1 MKRPEGMHREVYALL
16 YNDNKDAPPLMQT
29 DTGSGYKQVKAR
41 LGMKNVRKWEWT
53 PFKNPARTDGAIF
66 HHWRRSADNQNEYPF
81 AKFNKKL
88 NIVAYSNNEYNT
100 HLRTN
105 QAKWTKQQTD
115 HLFDLARR
123 YDLRFVIMADR
134 WDRANYGTK
143 TVEDLKE
150 RYYEV
155 VSILTK
161 VNVQEATYRA
171 RHKQI
176 HFFQQVKGNSGEKKV
191 FNFDAEHERKR
202 KDQMRKLFDRTQ
214 KDIEEEQML
223 LKELKKIEAEKKE
236 RDRKQQDLQKLIS
249 QADQVS

>member
-1 MKRPEGMHREVYALL
+1 MEQAKKTNQRNVSIRKYKISEIFKNNSNIHEFVCRTRTKSVKRPEGMHREVYALL

-66 HHWRRSADNQNEYPF
+66 HHWRRIADDQKEYPF

-88 NIVAYSNNEYNT
+88 NIVTYTNNEYNT

-105 QAKWTKQQTD
+105 QSKWSKAQTD

-123 YDLRFVIMADR
+123 FDLRFVVMADR

-155 VSILTK
+155 VGVLTK
-161 VNVQEATYRA
+161 V
-171 RHKQI
+171 K
-176 HFFQQVKGNSGEKKV
+176 
-191 FNFDAEHERKR
+191 
-202 KDQMRKLFDRTQ
+202 
-214 KDIEEEQML
+214 
-223 LKELKKIEAEKKE
+223 
-236 RDRKQQDLQKLIS
+236 
-249 QADQVS
+249 

>member
-1 MKRPEGMHREVYALL
+1 MSADVRDILELERPITPELTKEALWNKQKRPINELWVFLMLIEQTFKTYSDTFAFACRTRTKSVKRPEGMHREVYALL

-66 HHWRRSADNQNEYPF
+66 HHWRRIADDQKEYPF

-88 NIVAYSNNEYNT
+88 NIVTYTNNEYNT

-105 QAKWTKQQTD
+105 QSKWSKTQTD

-123 YDLRFVIMADR
+123 FDLRFVVMADR
-134 WDRANYGTK
+134 WDRANHGTK

-155 VSILTK
+155 VGVLTK
-161 VNVQEATYRA
+161 VEIA
-171 RHKQI
+171 
-176 HFFQQVKGNSGEKKV
+176 
-191 FNFDAEHERKR
+191 
-202 KDQMRKLFDRTQ
+202 FDRTVTCSIG
-214 KDIEEEQML
+214 K
-223 LKELKKIEAEKKE
+223 
-236 RDRKQQDLQKLIS
+236 
-249 QADQVS
+249 

>member
-29 DTGSGYKQVKAR
+29 DTGTGYKQVKAR

-53 PFKNPARTDGAIF
+53 PFKNPARTDAAIF
-66 HHWRRSADNQNEYPF
+66 HHWRRIADDQKEYPF

-88 NIVAYSNNEYNT
+88 NIVAYTNNEYNT

-105 QAKWTKQQTD
+105 QTKWTKAQTD

-123 YDLRFVIMADR
+123 FDLRFVVMADR

-155 VSILTK
+155 VGVLTK
-161 VNVQEATYRA
+161 ASSIVKIKQTYLG
-171 RHKQI
+171 I
-176 HFFQQVKGNSGEKKV
+176 ILNC
-191 FNFDAEHERKR
+191 
-202 KDQMRKLFDRTQ
+202 
-214 KDIEEEQML
+214 
-223 LKELKKIEAEKKE
+223 
-236 RDRKQQDLQKLIS
+236 KLIEKMFFFS
-249 QADQVS
+249 R

>member
-1 MKRPEGMHREVYALL
+1 MHREVYALL

-66 HHWRRSADNQNEYPF
+66 HHWRRIADDQKEYPF

-88 NIVAYSNNEYNT
+88 NIVTYTTNEYNT

-105 QAKWTKQQTD
+105 QAKWTKAQTD

-123 YDLRFVIMADR
+123 FDMRFVVMADR
-134 WDRANYGTK
+134 WDRANFGTK

-155 VSILTK
+155 VGILTK
-161 VNVQEATYRA
+161 VNFYANFSMGQ
-171 RHKQI
+171 
-176 HFFQQVKGNSGEKKV
+176 FFMVFVSQTKGNNGEKKV

-223 LKELKKIEAEKKE
+223 LNELKKIEARKKE
-236 RDRKQQDLQKLIS
+236 RDRKAQDLQKLIS
-249 QADQVS
+249 QADQVGV